1 MRTEI
6 IEIASFSI
14 KCIKNIM
21 NVDNGGYV
29 YLDLI
34 IRINC
39 ISQFLTTTEFLGKN
53 VSYIII

>member
-1 MRTEI
+1 
-6 IEIASFSI
+6 
-14 KCIKNIM
+14 M